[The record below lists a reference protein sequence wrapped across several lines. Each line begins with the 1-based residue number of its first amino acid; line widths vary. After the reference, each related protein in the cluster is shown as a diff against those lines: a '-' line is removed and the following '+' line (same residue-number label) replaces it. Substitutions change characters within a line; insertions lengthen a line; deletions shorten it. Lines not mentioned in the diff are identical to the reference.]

1 MINTTEHLQWLKS
14 CQANGVS
21 LDLKELIYY
30 RAKARLLDLT
40 PQSQIKHKMAGQYLA
55 PQKGRGM
62 EFAEV
67 RHYQP
72 GDDIR
77 SIDWRVTARTGQTH
91 TKIYQEEKER
101 PVFIFTDFSNTMLF
115 GSQLLLKS
123 VQAAHLSTLV
133 AWSASER
140 GDRVGGL
147 VFNQNQHLELKPSS
161 GGKAVLKLTHNLIT
175 NHQEALKIHGS
186 DSVQNINCF
195 SENLKRLNQIAKP
208 GSLIYIISDFCHL
221 GTEQQSNEALKQLQ
235 LLSRHCELVACH
247 ISDPFET
254 HLPDHNS
261 VIKVDTGNTQ
271 SSLPLMNKSFRKQFN
286 NQAQQTLN
294 NRIEMLKKS
303 GLHIFSFSSA
313 TPIEQQILG
322 KA

>member
-14 CQANGVS
+14 CHANGVS

-40 PQSQIKHKMAGQYLA
+40 PKNQIKHKMAGQYLA
-55 PQKGRGM
+55 PHKGRGM

-123 VQAAHLSTLV
+123 VQAAHLSALV
-133 AWSASER
+133 A
-140 GDRVGGL
+140 
-147 VFNQNQHLELKPSS
+147 
-161 GGKAVLKLTHNLIT
+161 
-175 NHQEALKIHGS
+175 
-186 DSVQNINCF
+186 
-195 SENLKRLNQIAKP
+195 
-208 GSLIYIISDFCHL
+208 
-221 GTEQQSNEALKQLQ
+221 
-235 LLSRHCELVACH
+235 
-247 ISDPFET
+247 
-254 HLPDHNS
+254 
-261 VIKVDTGNTQ
+261 
-271 SSLPLMNKSFRKQFN
+271 
-286 NQAQQTLN
+286 
-294 NRIEMLKKS
+294 
-303 GLHIFSFSSA
+303 
-313 TPIEQQILG
+313 
-322 KA
+322 

>member
-1 MINTTEHLQWLKS
+1 MTNTTEHLQWLKS
-14 CQANGVS
+14 CHANGVS

-40 PQSQIKHKMAGQYLA
+40 PKNKIKHKMAGQYLA
-55 PQKGRGM
+55 PHKGRGM

-123 VQAAHLSTLV
+123 VQAAHLSALV

-147 VFNQNQHLELKPSS
+147 VFNQNQHLELKPSAR
-161 GGKAVLKLTHNLIT
+161 GKAVLKLTHNLIS
-175 NHQEALKIHGS
+175 NHQEALSIHGA
-186 DSVQNINCF
+186 DTAQNANCF
-195 SENLKRLNQIAKP
+195 SENLKRLNQLAKP
-208 GSLIYIISDFCHL
+208 GSLIYLISDFCHL
-221 GTEQQSNEALKQLQ
+221 GSDQKNNEALKQLQ
-235 LLSRHCELVACH
+235 MLSRHCELVACQ

-254 HLPDHNS
+254 HLPEHNS
-261 VIKVDTGNTQ
+261 IIKVDTGSSE
-271 SSLPLMNKSFRKQFN
+271 SSLPLMNKSFRKRFN
-286 NQAQQTLN
+286 DQAQAQLS
-294 NRIEMLKKS
+294 NRITMLKKS
-303 GLHIFSFSSA
+303 GLHLFSFSSSS
-313 TPIEQQILG
+313 PIEQQIIG